1 MFISIPEQVLSMQ
14 KRVPEQ
20 QRSQQGFFN
29 SPLGLAVVDA
39 FTNASALGTG
49 EMWLGY
55 VLENRLT

>member
-1 MFISIPEQVLSMQ
+1 VFVLWGDQ
-14 KRVPEQ
+14 DLRGVF
-20 QRSQQGFFN
+20 RD
-29 SPLGLAVVDA
+29 LGLVVVEA